1 MMVLGITG
9 SIASGKSSVSRLLQD
24 RGAALI
30 SADQLAREVVQP
42 GSSTLARL
50 VERFGP
56 GILQVDGT
64 LDRARLGELI
74 FAEPAAR
81 HDLNDI
87 THPAIASLAIERLQQ
102 LRQAGHALV
111 VYEAPLLFE
120 AGAEG
125 RVDKVLVVK
134 IDPGEQLRRLMLRDG
149 IDEAA
154 ARRRIAAQM
163 PQEEKLARAD
173 YVIDNSGTPKETE
186 RQVTLL
192 WPLLTTKSELRPEN

>member
-1 MMVLGITG
+1 MVLGVTG
-9 SIASGKSSVSRLLQD
+9 SIASGKSTVSLLLQA
-24 RGAALI
+24 RGAALV
-30 SADQLAREVVQP
+30 SADQLAREVVLP
-42 GSSTLARL
+42 GSATLERL

-56 GILQVDGT
+56 EILLADGT
-64 LDRARLGELI
+64 LDRTRLGELI

-87 THPAIASLAIERLQQ
+87 THPAIASLAVERLQQ
-102 LRQAGHALV
+102 LRQAGHDLI

-134 IDPGEQLRRLMLRDG
+134 IAPGEQLRRLMRRDG
-149 IDEAA
+149 LDEAA

-173 YVIDNSGTPKETE
+173 YVVDNSGTPEATE
-186 RQVTLL
+186 RQIVLL
-192 WPLLTTKSELRPEN
+192 WPQLTTRSAPRPEN